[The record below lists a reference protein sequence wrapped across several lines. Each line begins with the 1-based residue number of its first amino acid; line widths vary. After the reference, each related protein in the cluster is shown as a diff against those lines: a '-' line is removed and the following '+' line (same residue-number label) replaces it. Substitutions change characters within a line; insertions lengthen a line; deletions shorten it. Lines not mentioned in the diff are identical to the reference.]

1 MMLTLWGENNMSAQ
15 QTNIFTEFTQA
26 VSDFIAEG
34 LSFDGVNFEGMLNNF
49 HFIRPWWLLA
59 FFALFLVLFLLKK
72 IRYYQS
78 PWQHF
83 LPSHL
88 ANALLENSHN
98 QSSQTAQPSL
108 TKKAASSQTRYLLKP
123 SVIGSCIIL
132 ALAGPAWQKLPQPIY
147 QLERGAV
154 LIMDMSYSM
163 YATDVKPNRLT
174 RARYKA
180 IDLLKKINEGD
191 VGLIAY
197 AGDAFIISPLT
208 QDVKNIELLLP
219 SLSPDIMPVPGAN
232 ALAALILADQTLKN
246 AGHISGDIY
255 WFTDDIDNEEMSDV
269 YDWANDNNHKVNI
282 LGVGSK
288 TGAPIKLSSGKLLK
302 DNRGAIV
309 IPKLPESRLSAIAQR
324 GRGVYQTMTNDDADI
339 KALTAHLSVNLDD
352 TVDAQ
357 ASIESKSKQAMQGD
371 QYQEQGPWLL
381 LIILPLLLSYFRRG
395 SSILAISWLMPLTL
409 LFSFTT
415 FSPNSYAAEPNNS
428 QNSAPSAPAA
438 VADNTEANAESN
450 GKPSDE
456 SNVSPAS
463 QLWQDLWKTSDQQAQ
478 QHYQQKDYQQAAK
491 QFDDSQWQGSAH
503 YKAGD
508 YEQALQAFQQGDS
521 AQALYNQGNSLAQL
535 KKVDEAIEAYKKALE
550 KDPNLE
556 DAKDNLAKLE
566 ELKKQEE
573 ENKSSDDDK
582 KEEGDK
588 QDSQEKQDGESQ
600 SQDQSE
606 EGQQQEGDES
616 SQENQEQE
624 QNQEK
629 SQEQQDKEAKQSQES
644 NDSEEDKKEEQSAQ
658 AKESDEEQQGEE
670 KSLTQQAIDSKAQET
685 EQKHQQLLNKVT
697 DDPYL
702 LLRNKMRLEYQ
713 KRRNEGASQ
722 GVTKKW

>member
-1 MMLTLWGENNMSAQ
+1 MATQ
-15 QTNIFTEFTQA
+15 QTSLTTDVTQLA
-26 VSDFIAEG
+26 NDITLAGFSLEG
-34 LSFDGVNFEGMLNNF
+34 VVNNF
-49 HFIRPWWLLA
+49 HFIRPWWLLS

-83 LPSHL
+83 LPKHL
-88 ANALLENSHN
+88 ANALLE
-98 QSSQTAQPSL
+98 SSQSQAVKTTS
-108 TKKAASSQTRYLLKP
+108 ASSPTHYWLKP
-123 SVIGSCIIL
+123 LVIGSCIIF
-132 ALAGPAWQKLPQPIY
+132 ALAGPAWQKLPQPVY

-180 IDLLKKINEGD
+180 IDLLKKIHEGD

-219 SLSPDIMPVPGAN
+219 SLSPDIMPVHGAN
-232 ALAALILADQTLKN
+232 ALAALTLADQTLKN

-282 LGVGSK
+282 LGVGS
-288 TGAPIKLSSGKLLK
+288 TAGAPIKLSGGKLLK

-324 GRGVYQTMTNDDADI
+324 SRGVYHTMTNSDADI
-339 KALTAHLSVNLDD
+339 KALTAHLRVSIDD
-352 TVDAQ
+352 TLDSQ
-357 ASIESKSKQAMQGD
+357 ASNNSSESDNKQAMQGD

-381 LIILPLLLSYFRRG
+381 LVILPFILSYFRRG

-415 FSPNSYAAEPNNS
+415 FSPSSYAAEPNKPQAAENIS
-428 QNSAPSAPAA
+428 SPSSTT
-438 VADNTEANAESN
+438 VTSTES
-450 GKPSDE
+450 K
-456 SNVSPAS
+456 VSGAS
-463 QLWQDLWKTSDQQAQ
+463 QLWQDLWQTSDQQAQ

-491 QFDDSQWQGSAH
+491 QFNDSQWQGSAH

-508 YEQALQAFQQGDS
+508 YEQALQAFKESDS
-521 AQALYNQGNSLAQL
+521 AQALYNQGNTLAQL
-535 KKVDEAIEAYKKALE
+535 QKVDEAIDAYKEALK
-550 KDPNLE
+550 KDPELS

-566 ELKKQEE
+566 ELKKQQEQQE
-573 ENKSSDDDK
+573 QQSQ
-582 KEEGDK
+582 GDQEK
-588 QDSQEKQDGESQ
+588 QDSQEQSDNDQQESKENQGDQQ
-600 SQDQSE
+600 SQDGQSQDD
-606 EGQQQEGDES
+606 QQQSSSENKEGEQQDEQKENQ
-616 SQENQEQE
+616 SQEAKQKEQE
-624 QNQEK
+624 Q
-629 SQEQQDKEAKQSQES
+629 KE
-644 NDSEEDKKEEQSAQ
+644 KEEPA
-658 AKESDEEQQGEE
+658 AKAEASDEEQLGEE
-670 KSLTQQAIDSKAQET
+670 KSLAQQAIDNKAQET

-713 KRRNEGASQ
+713 KRRHEGTPP

>member
-1 MMLTLWGENNMSAQ
+1 MFTPWGVSNMSAQ
-15 QTNIFTEFTQA
+15 QTSLTTDLTQLANNITLEGFSFEE
-26 VSDFIAEG
+26 IA
-34 LSFDGVNFEGMLNNF
+34 NNF

-59 FFALFLVLFLLKK
+59 FFALFLVIFLLKK

-88 ANALLENSHN
+88 AKALLENS
-98 QSSQTAQPSL
+98 QSQAAI
-108 TKKAASSQTRYLLKP
+108 KASATSQTRYWLKP
-123 SVIGSCIIL
+123 LLIGSCIIFS
-132 ALAGPAWQKLPQPIY
+132 LAGPAWQKLPQPVY

-180 IDLLKKINEGD
+180 IDLLNKINEGD

-208 QDVKNIELLLP
+208 QDVRNIELLLP
-219 SLSPDIMPVPGAN
+219 SLSPDIMPVHGAN
-232 ALAALILADQTLKN
+232 ALAALTLADQTLKN
-246 AGHISGDIY
+246 SGHISGDIY

-269 YDWANDNNHKVNI
+269 YDWANDNNHKLNI
-282 LGVGSK
+282 LGVGSR

-324 GRGVYQTMTNDDADI
+324 SRGVYHTMTNSDADI
-339 KALTAHLSVNLDD
+339 KALTAHLSASLDD
-352 TVDAQ
+352 TLDSQ
-357 ASIESKSKQAMQGD
+357 ASNNSSESESKQAMQGD

-381 LIILPLLLSYFRRG
+381 LIILPFILSYFRRG

-409 LFSFTT
+409 LFSFSSV
-415 FSPNSYAAEPNNS
+415 SPSSYAAEPNKTQTAAKIS
-428 QNSAPSAPAA
+428 HPSST
-438 VADNTEANAESN
+438 VTDSAES
-450 GKPSDE
+450 S
-456 SNVSPAS
+456 VSGAG
-463 QLWQDLWKTSDQQAQ
+463 QLWQDLWQTSDQQAQ

-491 QFDDSQWQGSAH
+491 QFKDSQWQGSAH
-503 YKAGD
+503 YKAGE
-508 YEQALQAFQQGDS
+508 YEQALQAFKQSDN

-535 KKVDEAIEAYKKALE
+535 QKIDEAIEAYKEALA
-550 KDPNLE
+550 KDPDLS

-566 ELKKQEE
+566 QLKKQQEQQSQGDQ
-573 ENKSSDDDK
+573 EN
-582 KEEGDK
+582 
-588 QDSQEKQDGESQ
+588 QDSQEQSDDDQKENEGDQQ
-600 SQDQSE
+600 SQDGQPQDQSQDD
-606 EGQQQEGDES
+606 QQQSSSENKEG
-616 SQENQEQE
+616 
-624 QNQEK
+624 
-629 SQEQQDKEAKQSQES
+629 EQQDENKENQSQEAKQKEQKE
-644 NDSEEDKKEEQSAQ
+644 KEEEQ
-658 AKESDEEQQGEE
+658 AAKAKASDEEQQGEE
-670 KSLTQQAIDSKAQET
+670 KSLAQQAIDNKAQET

-713 KRRNEGASQ
+713 KRRHEGTPP

>member
-1 MMLTLWGENNMSAQ
+1 MAAQ
-15 QTNIFTEFTQA
+15 QTNLTTDLTQLA
-26 VSDFIAEG
+26 NNIALEG
-34 LSFDGVNFEGMLNNF
+34 FSFQGIVNNF

-59 FFALFLVLFLLKK
+59 FFALFLVIFLLKK

-83 LPSHL
+83 LPNHL
-88 ANALLENSHN
+88 AIALLENSH
-98 QSSQTAQPSL
+98 SQAAKTAS
-108 TKKAASSQTRYLLKP
+108 ASSKTRYWLKP
-123 SVIGSCIIL
+123 LVIGSCIIF
-132 ALAGPAWQKLPQPIY
+132 ALAGPAWQKLPQPVY

-219 SLSPDIMPVPGAN
+219 SLSPDIMPVHGAN
-232 ALAALILADQTLKN
+232 ALSALTLADQTLKN

-282 LGVGSK
+282 LGVGST

-309 IPKLPESRLSAIAQR
+309 IPRLPESRLSAIAQR
-324 GRGVYQTMTNDDADI
+324 SQGVYHTMTNDDADI
-339 KALTAHLSVNLDD
+339 KALTAHLSVSLDD
-352 TVDAQ
+352 TLDSQ
-357 ASIESKSKQAMQGD
+357 ASNTSSEQESKQAMQGD

-381 LIILPLLLSYFRRG
+381 LIILPFILSYFRRG

-409 LFSFTT
+409 LFSFTSL
-415 FSPNSYAAEPNNS
+415 SPSSYAAEPNKAQTAENMS
-428 QNSAPSAPAA
+428 SPSSTAA
-438 VADNTEANAESN
+438 TRAESN
-450 GKPSDE
+450 LSG
-456 SNVSPAS
+456 AG
-463 QLWQDLWKTSDQQAQ
+463 QLWQDLWQTSDQQAQ

-491 QFDDSQWQGSAH
+491 QFKDSQWQGSAH
-503 YKAGD
+503 YKAGE
-508 YEQALQAFQQGDS
+508 YEQALQAFKQSDS
-521 AQALYNQGNSLAQL
+521 AQAFYNQGNSLAQL
-535 KKVDEAIEAYKKALE
+535 QKVDEAIAAYKDALE
-550 KDPNLE
+550 KDPDLS

-566 ELKKQEE
+566 ELKKQQDQQ
-573 ENKSSDDDK
+573 KQQSQ
-582 KEEGDK
+582 GDQES
-588 QDSQEKQDGESQ
+588 QDSQEQSDDDQQESEQNQGDQQ
-600 SQDQSE
+600 SQDGQPQDQSQDD
-606 EGQQQEGDES
+606 QQQNSSEDKEGEQQDEQKENQ
-616 SQENQEQE
+616 SQETKQKEQE
-624 QNQEK
+624 Q
-629 SQEQQDKEAKQSQES
+629 KE
-644 NDSEEDKKEEQSAQ
+644 KEEQAAK

-670 KSLTQQAIDSKAQET
+670 KSLAQQAIDNKAQET

-713 KRRNEGASQ
+713 KRRHEGTPQ

>member
-1 MMLTLWGENNMSAQ
+1 MSAQ
-15 QTNIFTEFTQA
+15 QTNIFTDFIQA
-26 VSDFIAEG
+26 VSDFTFQGFSFEG
-34 LSFDGVNFEGMLNNF
+34 LVNNF

-88 ANALLENSHN
+88 TNALLENSHS
-98 QSSQTAQPSL
+98 QSCQTVQ
-108 TKKAASSQTRYLLKP
+108 SSQTRYLLKP
-123 SVIGSCIIL
+123 SVIGGCIIF
-132 ALAGPAWQKLPQPIY
+132 ALAGPAWQKLPQPVY

-232 ALAALILADQTLKN
+232 ALVALMLADQTLKN

-288 TGAPIKLSSGKLLK
+288 TGAPIKLTSGKLLK

-324 GRGVYQTMTNDDADI
+324 GRGVYQTMTNDDSDI
-339 KALTAHLSVNLDD
+339 KALTAHLSINLDD
-352 TVDAQ
+352 SLDSQ
-357 ASIESKSKQAMQGD
+357 ASNESKSKQAMQGD

-395 SSILAISWLMPLTL
+395 TSILAISWLMPLTL

-415 FSPNSYAAEPNNS
+415 FSPNSYAAEPNSS
-428 QNSAPSAPAA
+428 QNAAQSAAETA
-438 VADNTEANAESN
+438 NTKATEETNGELSAEST
-450 GKPSDE
+450 
-456 SNVSPAS
+456 VSSAS
-463 QLWQDLWKTSDQQAQ
+463 QLWQNLWQTSDQQAQ

-491 QFDDSQWQGSAH
+491 QFEDSQWQGSAH

-535 KKVDEAIEAYKKALE
+535 QKIDEAIEAYKKALV
-550 KDPNLE
+550 KNPNLD

-566 ELKKQEE
+566 ALKKQ
-573 ENKSSDDDK
+573 
-582 KEEGDK
+582 
-588 QDSQEKQDGESQ
+588 
-600 SQDQSE
+600 
-606 EGQQQEGDES
+606 
-616 SQENQEQE
+616 QEQE
-624 QNQEK
+624 QQSQGDQENQDSEDQSKDDPQEQKDKEGEQKSQDGQKQSEDQSKDDPQSDDQQQGNPEEKEGEQQDDQK
-629 SQEQQDKEAKQSQES
+629 SQEAKQKEQEQK
-644 NDSEEDKKEEQSAQ
+644 EKEEQAAQ
-658 AKESDEEQQGEE
+658 AKESDEDQQGEE
-670 KSLTQQAIDSKAQET
+670 KSLAQQAIDSKAQET

>member
-1 MMLTLWGENNMSAQ
+1 MSAQ
-15 QTNIFTEFTQA
+15 QTNIFTDFTQA
-26 VSDFIAEG
+26 VSDFTLEG
-34 LSFDGVNFEGMLNNF
+34 LNFDAIVNNF

-59 FFALFLVLFLLKK
+59 FFALFLVLFLLKR

-98 QSSQTAQPSL
+98 QSGKTTHS
-108 TKKAASSQTRYLLKP
+108 TKVSSQTRYWLKP
-123 SVIGSCIIL
+123 TIMGCCIIF
-132 ALAGPAWQKLPQPIY
+132 ALAGPAWQKLPQPVY

-208 QDVKNIELLLP
+208 QDIKNIELLLP
-219 SLSPDIMPVPGAN
+219 SLSPDIMPIPGAN

-246 AGHISGDIY
+246 SGHISGDIY

-288 TGAPIKLSSGKLLK
+288 TGAPIKLSSGELLK

-352 TVDAQ
+352 SLNSQTSNNSNEA
-357 ASIESKSKQAMQGD
+357 KSKQAIQGD

-395 SSILAISWLMPLTL
+395 TSILVISWLMPLTL

-415 FSPNSYAAEPNNS
+415 FSPNSYATESNNS
-428 QNSAPSAPAA
+428 QNSAPSAALAA
-438 VADNTEANAESN
+438 NTEATQSTSESN
-450 GKPSDE
+450 GKPINE
-456 SNVSPAS
+456 PNVSGAS
-463 QLWQDLWKTSDQQAQ
+463 QLWQDLWQTSDQQAQ

-508 YEQALQAFQQGDS
+508 YEQALQAFQKGDS
-521 AQALYNQGNSLAQL
+521 AQAFYNQGNSLAQL
-535 KKVDEAIEAYKKALE
+535 QKVDEAIEAYKKALE

-566 ELKKQEE
+566 ALKKQQEE
-573 ENKSSDDDK
+573 QQSQGDQEN
-582 KEEGDK
+582 
-588 QDSQEKQDGESQ
+588 QDSEEQSKDDQQEQKDNKDDQQ
-600 SQDQSE
+600 SQDGQKKSE
-606 EGQQQEGDES
+606 EPSEDDQQQSNSEDQKGEQQDDQKDDQKE
-616 SQENQEQE
+616 QEAKQKEQE
-624 QNQEK
+624 QKE
-629 SQEQQDKEAKQSQES
+629 QEQKEQ
-644 NDSEEDKKEEQSAQ
+644 EEQAAQ
-658 AKESDEEQQGEE
+658 AKESDEEQKGEQ
-670 KSLTQQAIDSKAQET
+670 KSLAQQAIDSKAQET

>member
-1 MMLTLWGENNMSAQ
+1 MSAQ
-15 QTNIFTEFTQA
+15 QTNLFTDFSQA
-26 VSDFIAEG
+26 VSDFTLESFTFEG
-34 LSFDGVNFEGMLNNF
+34 LVNNF

-88 ANALLENSHN
+88 ANALLENSQN
-98 QSSQTAQPSL
+98 QSSQTAQS
-108 TKKAASSQTRYLLKP
+108 ANVSSQTRYWLKP
-123 SVIGSCIIL
+123 SVIGCCIIF
-132 ALAGPAWQKLPQPIY
+132 ALAGPAWQKLPQPVY

-232 ALAALILADQTLKN
+232 ALTALTLADQTLKN

-269 YDWANDNNHKVNI
+269 YNWANNNNHKVNI

-288 TGAPIKLSSGKLLK
+288 TGAPIKLTSGELLK

-309 IPKLPESRLSAIAQR
+309 IPKLPEGRLSAIAQR
-324 GRGVYQTMTNDDADI
+324 GRGVYHTMTNDDSDI
-339 KALTAHLSVNLDD
+339 KKLTAHLSASLDD
-352 TVDAQ
+352 TLESQSSNNAN
-357 ASIESKSKQAMQGD
+357 ESKSKQAMQGD
-371 QYQEQGPWLL
+371 QYHEQGPWLL
-381 LIILPLLLSYFRRG
+381 VFILPLLLGYFRRG
-395 SSILAISWLMPLTL
+395 TSILAITWLMPLTL

-415 FSPNSYAAEPNNS
+415 FSPNSYAAEPSNTQTTATS
-428 QNSAPSAPAA
+428 TSA
-438 VADNTEANAESN
+438 TEAAIAESN
-450 GKPSDE
+450 SESGV
-456 SNVSPAS
+456 SNVS
-463 QLWQDLWKTSDQQAQ
+463 QLWQDLWQTSDQQAQ

-491 QFDDSQWQGSAH
+491 QFEDSQWQGSAH

-508 YEQALQAFQQGDS
+508 YEQALQAFKQGDS

-535 KKVDEAIEAYKKALE
+535 QKVDEAIEAYKKALE
-550 KDPNLE
+550 KDPNLD

-566 ELKKQEE
+566 ALKKQ
-573 ENKSSDDDK
+573 
-582 KEEGDK
+582 
-588 QDSQEKQDGESQ
+588 QEKQEQQSKGDQENQDSEDQSKDDKQEQKDEQGDQQNQAGEKQ
-600 SQDQSE
+600 SQDQSKDE
-606 EGQQQEGDES
+606 QQQSNPDEKEG
-616 SQENQEQE
+616 
-624 QNQEK
+624 
-629 SQEQQDKEAKQSQES
+629 EQQDNQDDKQSQEAKQKEQEQK
-644 NDSEEDKKEEQSAQ
+644 DKEEQAAQ

-670 KSLTQQAIDSKAQET
+670 KSLAQQAIDSKAQET